1 MLKRDGRVLWWRW
14 RRNQLKRRSDTAE
27 AWIGVAAT
35 AILLL
40 ATPAVGFVTAG
51 VAEHSAL
58 DRALGLHRVTAHLIE
73 DAPPALSRLSGAVT
87 DSRVRATVK
96 WTTPG
101 GSPRSDTAS
110 VAAGSK
116 AGSPT
121 TVWLD
126 NAGRIQP
133 APPTPT
139 QAKLQGA
146 TLGAAAA
153 AGTGMLVVGTCW
165 AARLRL
171 DRRRGMQWDRA
182 WAEFDA
188 RRGHRHA

>member
-14 RRNQLKRRSDTAE
+14 RRNPLKRRSDTAE
-27 AWIGVAAT
+27 AWIGVATT

-40 ATPAVGFVTAG
+40 ATPAVGVVTAG
-51 VAEHSAL
+51 AAEHSAL
-58 DRALGLHRVTAHLIE
+58 DRARGLHRVTAHLVE
-73 DAPPALSRLSGAVT
+73 DAPPALSWFSGAAT
-87 DSRVRATVK
+87 DSRVRATVR
-96 WTTPG
+96 WTTHG

-126 NAGRIQP
+126 DVGRIQP

-139 QAKLQGA
+139 QAKVQGA
-146 TLGAAAA
+146 ALGAASA
-153 AGTGMLVVGTCW
+153 AGTGLLVVGVCW

-171 DRRRGMQWDRA
+171 DRRRRGQWDHA